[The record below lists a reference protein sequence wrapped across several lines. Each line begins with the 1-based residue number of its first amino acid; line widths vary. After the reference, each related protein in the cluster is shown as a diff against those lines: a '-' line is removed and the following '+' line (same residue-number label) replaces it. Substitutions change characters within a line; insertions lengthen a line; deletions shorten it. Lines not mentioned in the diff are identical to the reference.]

1 MDIHRSRF
9 VPHPSFGISAVAFS
23 RSSDD
28 VTTDGLPQPAL
39 KLALGRANGDIE
51 LWNPQN
57 GNWVQ
62 EAIFPGDN
70 ASIDGLLW
78 TREADE
84 KDVEGRP
91 VLGQYRLFSIATS
104 PTVTEWDLALG
115 VPKRKSTGNFSQ
127 VWCFA
132 AQPLRQNRSPE
143 DTQSQDLVAGCIDG
157 AIVLLSTA
165 DNDLQFK
172 RFLARISGKNAKCV
186 SITYQTPDHVLA
198 GFADSTIRVLDVRNG
213 STIRTMTL
221 GSSIPGAPKNKLVWQ
236 VKCLSNGDI
245 VSGDSTGDVV
255 FWDGKTYSMIQRLS
269 VDESDCLDLVV
280 SADGRS
286 VFKGSLDGKITI
298 FQHTTNTNGRQTW
311 IKSQHRKIHQGE
323 VKTMSAYD
331 SNGMSVIVS
340 GGSDV
345 ASVVT
350 PLREFGKEN
359 GRSLVSLPQRS
370 PVASARQARLLVSW
384 WEQSV
389 SIWRIARSGS
399 NDMSVDPQPP
409 RKLVVKIE
417 LTAKDYIR
425 SAAISDDGRVVAVC
439 TSTQVKVF
447 QLKRRTDADVDALVV
462 RKMEVPKSL
471 AEAGARLLEF
481 SPDGKWLAA
490 VQSDNEVH
498 LVRLIPDPSKPKQ
511 IRILGK
517 VVELDRD
524 VRQPTNQT
532 GFKEYERT
540 VSRLTFSPDSSVLVA
555 GDLSGYLDSWVME
568 GHEDLT
574 APAVDV
580 TKDQPKDTADT
591 SDSDSS
597 DDEDEQ
603 YVFFGQHWTDNPAGH
618 LLPKLDSAPLVLSFR
633 PPPKTAHGDD
643 HVNGNPGVHSTR
655 HNPHARSHEMPKGPH
670 RLWVMTSRHQMYEFD
685 VLAGRLSDWS
695 RRNPTTVLPED
706 FTKLTDRVIG
716 AIWDI
721 KSSAER
727 LWLYGSSWMF
737 MLNVG
742 TDLQSHQSKKQR
754 RQSESM
760 PSQASKKQKLT
771 SGAGNK
777 MPSHHRTGLPET
789 VRRYEDGAWKNVPLD
804 RISKPADDEMDL
816 DDNEDDD
823 VRRLTRVA
831 SSDEQQQLIKGESRT
846 TPEKQRNWWFTLQY
860 RSILGVVPLS
870 DDLPAEGDEERP
882 LEVVLVERPLWEAR
896 EGKR

>member
-9 VPHPSFGISAVAFS
+9 VPYPTFGISAVAFS

-28 VTTDGLPQPAL
+28 VPTSDGLPQPEL
-39 KLALGRANGDIE
+39 KLAIGRANGDIE

-84 KDVEGRP
+84 KDVEGKP
-91 VLGQYRLFSIATS
+91 VLGQHRLFSIATS

-115 VPKRKSTGNFSQ
+115 VPKRKSSGNFSQ

-132 AQPLRQNRSPE
+132 AQPLRQNNATE
-143 DTQSQDLVAGCIDG
+143 EAQSQDLVAGCIDG

-186 SITYQTPDHVLA
+186 SITYQTRDRVLA

-213 STIRTMTL
+213 STIRTMSL

-255 FWDGKTYSMIQRLS
+255 FWDGKTYSMLQRLS

-280 SADGRS
+280 SADGKS

-298 FQHTTNTNGRQTW
+298 FQYTTNTNGRQTW
-311 IKSQHRKIHQGE
+311 TKSQHRKIHQGE

-331 SNGMSVIVS
+331 SKGMSVIVS
-340 GGSDV
+340 GGSDL

-399 NDMSVDPQPP
+399 KDLSMEPQPP
-409 RKLVVKIE
+409 RKLVAKIE
-417 LTAKDYIR
+417 LSATDYIR
-425 SAAISDDGRVVAVC
+425 SAAVSDDGRVVAVC

-447 QLKRRTDADVDALVV
+447 QLKRRSDSEVDGLVV
-462 RKMEVPKSL
+462 RKIEIPRSL
-471 AEAGARLLEF
+471 AESGARLLRF

-490 VQSDNEVH
+490 VQPDNEVH
-498 LVRLIPDPSKPKQ
+498 VVRLVPDAAKPKQ
-511 IRILGK
+511 IRIVEK

-524 VRQPTNQT
+524 VRQSTLQT

-540 VSRLTFSPDSSVLVA
+540 VSRLAFSPDSSVLVA
-555 GDLSGYLDSWVME
+555 GDLAGYLDSWVLE
-568 GHEDLT
+568 GHEDPT
-574 APAVDV
+574 APMVDV
-580 TKDQPKDTADT
+580 TKDEPKNTGED

-603 YVFFGQHWTDNPAGH
+603 YVFYGQHWTDNPSGH

-633 PPPKTAHGDD
+633 PSPKAVHGDD
-643 HVNGNPGVHSTR
+643 LVNGNPGVHSTR
-655 HNPHARSHEMPKGPH
+655 HNPHAHSHEIPKGPH
-670 RLWVMTSRHQMYEFD
+670 RLWVMTSKHQMYEFD

-695 RRNPTTVLPED
+695 RRNPTSALPED

-716 AIWDI
+716 AVWDI
-721 KSSAER
+721 KSNAER

-742 TDLQSHQSKKQR
+742 TDFQVPQPSKKQR

-760 PSQASKKQKLT
+760 PLQVSKKQKLT

-777 MPSHHRTGLPET
+777 MPAHHRSGLPET
-789 VRRYEDGAWKNVPLD
+789 VQRYEDGTWKNVPLD
-804 RISKPADDEMDL
+804 RTSKPEDDEMDL
-816 DDNEDDD
+816 DDNEDGYL
-823 VRRLTRVA
+823 RRLTRVA
-831 SSDEQQQLIKGESRT
+831 STDEQQLIKAESQT
-846 TPEKQRNWWFTLQY
+846 TPERSWWYTLQY
-860 RSILGVVPLS
+860 RSILGVVPL
-870 DDLPAEGDEERP
+870 EGDVSVEDDERP